1 MTRPAVS
8 VRRAAPAALAI
19 LFGALL
25 LMSFVMD
32 DVKKAALPAAIGGRR
47 MLGRGAGGQRTLED
61 FKVDDPFQD
70 SKRRVPNG
78 PDPIHNR
85 YFDLQITALQAW
97 FWCLS
102 WSFFNPCHEEFCHFR
117 KAVAISVPMHRF
129 LETRRFRL
137 KNGFFTTYD
146 EATRYCTSVA
156 FIQLEMEFQ
165 HMTFLS

>member
-1 MTRPAVS
+1 
-8 VRRAAPAALAI
+8 
-19 LFGALL
+19 
-25 LMSFVMD
+25 MD

-61 FKVDDPFQD
+61 FKADNPFQD

-102 WSFFNPCHEEFCHFR
+102 WSFFPLVMPLQKSSCYLCTNAQGSLNSTFY
-117 KAVAISVPMHRF
+117 IG
-129 LETRRFRL
+129 LENGSCRVSLLLLYPSSNL
-137 KNGFFTTYD
+137 K
-146 EATRYCTSVA
+146 
-156 FIQLEMEFQ
+156 
-165 HMTFLS
+165 

>member
-1 MTRPAVS
+1 MRRPAVF
-8 VRRAAPAALAI
+8 VRQAAPAALAI

-32 DVKKAALPAAIGGRR
+32 DVKRAALPAAIGGRR

-61 FKVDDPFQD
+61 FKADNPFQD

-85 YFDLQITALQAW
+85 YFDLQITLLHCKLW

-102 WSFFNPCHEEFCHFR
+102 WSFFFP
-117 KAVAISVPMHRF
+117 
-129 LETRRFRL
+129 
-137 KNGFFTTYD
+137 
-146 EATRYCTSVA
+146 
-156 FIQLEMEFQ
+156 
-165 HMTFLS
+165 LS